1 METPYPFIRDSLSP
15 RPGPPEETGAELF
28 GPESSVALVPPDGI
42 AARPASADTPG
53 QSYAYEAVT
62 LGVLAIFCY
71 LLHSYRSSLAE
82 AFKVVTMQLSIE
94 KAFAEQ
100 TLFFRQFLWG
110 ILLVSGLAVRYGD
123 LYGLYTLLP
132 LTADAAVAAVAAAVA
147 LIVGYRCLIVR
158 IVGLVTRNEAFLAEH
173 RFMNRIF
180 SAFAYT
186 LLTPLFLVVA
196 LVPAE
201 EARAALIGVAAVS
214 AILYLTYLT
223 KSYRFFVK
231 RDVSIMQWILYL
243 CTVEFFPV
251 SFFVLAVLR
260 GR

>member
-15 RPGPPEETGAELF
+15 RPGPPEETGAPTGAELF

-100 TLFFRQFLWG
+100 TLFFRQFLTLSSLWG
-110 ILLVSGLAVRYGD
+110 ILLGQRTRRPLRRPVR
-123 LYGLYTLLP
+123 TLHS
-132 LTADAAVAAVAAAVA
+132 AAPD
-147 LIVGYRCLIVR
+147 GGRR
-158 IVGLVTRNEAFLAEH
+158 SRS
-173 RFMNRIF
+173 RRR
-180 SAFAYT
+180 SR
-186 LLTPLFLVVA
+186 
-196 LVPAE
+196 
-201 EARAALIGVAAVS
+201 RA
-214 AILYLTYLT
+214 
-223 KSYRFFVK
+223 
-231 RDVSIMQWILYL
+231 
-243 CTVEFFPV
+243 
-251 SFFVLAVLR
+251 
-260 GR
+260 

>member
-15 RPGPPEETGAELF
+15 RPGPPEDTRIPNGAELF

-100 TLFFRQFLWG
+100 TLFFRQFLTLSSLWG

-132 LTADAAVAAVAAAVA
+132 LTANAAVAAVAAAVA
-147 LIVGYRCLIVR
+147 LIVGYRCLIAR
-158 IVGLVTRNEAFLAEH
+158 IVGLVT
-173 RFMNRIF
+173 
-180 SAFAYT
+180 
-186 LLTPLFLVVA
+186 
-196 LVPAE
+196 
-201 EARAALIGVAAVS
+201 
-214 AILYLTYLT
+214 
-223 KSYRFFVK
+223 
-231 RDVSIMQWILYL
+231 
-243 CTVEFFPV
+243 
-251 SFFVLAVLR
+251 
-260 GR
+260 

>member
-15 RPGPPEETGAELF
+15 RPGPPEDTRIPNGAELF

-82 AFKVVTMQLSIE
+82 TFKVVTMQLSIE

-100 TLFFRQFLWG
+100 TLFFRQFLTLSSLWG

-123 LYGLYTLLP
+123 LYGLHTLLP
-132 LTADAAVAAVAAAVA
+132 LTADAAVAAVAAAA
-147 LIVGYRCLIVR
+147 
-158 IVGLVTRNEAFLAEH
+158 
-173 RFMNRIF
+173 
-180 SAFAYT
+180 
-186 LLTPLFLVVA
+186 
-196 LVPAE
+196 PA
-201 EARAALIGVAAVS
+201 AGCCPPPSL
-214 AILYLTYLT
+214 
-223 KSYRFFVK
+223 
-231 RDVSIMQWILYL
+231 
-243 CTVEFFPV
+243 
-251 SFFVLAVLR
+251 
-260 GR
+260 